1 MFIKKI
7 FIVFIFLVCL
17 LGQSY
22 PVIAQETKYPDYAYE
37 YVGMDKWENFNRKMF
52 NFNLLLN
59 KYAIRP
65 LHIIWSSIMP
75 EYGMDRIQS
84 ATNNIEYPIRL
95 VSSLLQ
101 RDFETSKT
109 ETIRFFTNTIIG
121 LGGLYDPAKSLFH
134 IEPAKENMEQA
145 LAGCNLKQGPFL
157 VLPVIAATSL
167 RGVLG
172 RILDTAL
179 NPGSYI
185 ATPVLAI
192 VKAGLTVNRTSYMQP
207 LIKMVESTYAD
218 PYDIAKKI
226 YGLEGF
232 IRCANL
238 DRINITGDDLLV
250 KVEEESPKVEQKPV
264 VAVKETSDQQV
275 EKPLVKTEV
284 SSQLLASDFLKGGT
298 NIDEF
303 GDKNY
308 STENFKLGAD
318 IFLPGYNP
326 QSPVIDSMRTALFDL
341 PGVDE
346 SIWNELSIWNRCFSK
361 RIKTSSI
368 NVVEGKDNYKYRY
381 IMQKDKS
388 SPVAII
394 YPSIGEGIMSSHSV
408 LLAKIF
414 YDKGYS
420 VVIQGS
426 HFQWEFVKSMPDGYK
441 PGLPAKDAESLR
453 LITTKILE
461 SLESKYECHF
471 EQKVVIG
478 TSFGALTALFVG
490 AQEEVENTLG
500 NLRIISICPPVEL
513 IYAMKQIDK
522 NSEEWGKSS
531 EDLKQRVARTAAK
544 VLKLYESRDSVKE
557 QNLDINYLPFSE
569 DEAKIIT
576 GFIMHQKLSDLI
588 FTIEKASKSEKS
600 DIYNVINNMNYQD
613 YAEKYLLGA
622 NDSSA
627 EDLSY
632 EVSLHSIS
640 DFLQHN
646 NSYKIYH
653 SLNDYLTNTTQLK
666 RLKEYSGNK
675 VVLLDNGS
683 HLGFLYRKEFLNDLK
698 DTISNYKSE
707 DIKLII
713 PELNPDS
720 LSYIGFFE
728 NCSY

>member
-588 FTIEKASKSEKS
+588 FTIEKASKFEKS